1 MNAKATVNLPVEN
14 VVNVESV
21 QIKKRSVVMIGH
33 KF

>member
-1 MNAKATVNLPVEN
+1 MNAIATVNIPVEN
-14 VVNVESV
+14 VANVEIV

>member
-1 MNAKATVNLPVEN
+1 MNAIATVNIPVEN

-21 QIKKRSVVMIGH
+21 QIKRSVVMIGH